1 MTRVIYVALSNVPPG
16 SDHFSRLEDPPDDLQ
31 ISEVSQF
38 GAGGP

>member
-1 MTRVIYVALSNVPPG
+1 MRFFVSLRNQLEIGN
-16 SDHFSRLEDPPDDLQ
+16 FSRLEGPADDLQ